1 MSYFYLY
8 PNVTCVAVF
17 IFQKNQNLFAYR
29 MECACCGS
37 ELLPDNVLDLYYN
50 QGKNYRHITKEA
62 RISPLHLLIN
72 CNQVHLL
79 DIKG

>member
-1 MSYFYLY
+1 
-8 PNVTCVAVF
+8 
-17 IFQKNQNLFAYR
+17 

-37 ELLPDNVLDLYYN
+37 ELLPDNVLDLYHN

-72 CNQVHLL
+72 CNEVHLL